1 MEREKINAFLIEMKT
16 SVITM
21 GWNIRQPQ
29 GFIMVKGHL
38 FRFSMNKCKGIIQP

>member
-21 GWNIRQPQ
+21 DWNIRQPQ
-29 GFIMVKGHL
+29 GFIMAKGHL